1 MKNNIQNEFTI
12 LDTLWNGQSYELAY
26 IHRKNTVVE

>member
-26 IHRKNTVVE
+26 IHRT